1 MSSGV
6 LHYPTHSGSSRSVNS
21 LASVYPNQRWRICLD
36 ESSRANSGEPIGK
49 SNSCQGVWS
58 WKFTLSTFMQLA
70 YCFLIPFTMGSISLH
85 STQVT
90 AKNSIKVK
98 SACFG
103 TAAETVVAA
112 GDKTA
117 VGVTAISTCAV
128 LGGVTA
134 GVD

>member
-1 MSSGV
+1 
-6 LHYPTHSGSSRSVNS
+6 
-21 LASVYPNQRWRICLD
+21 
-36 ESSRANSGEPIGK
+36 
-49 SNSCQGVWS
+49 
-58 WKFTLSTFMQLA
+58 
-70 YCFLIPFTMGSISLH
+70 MGSISLH

-117 VGVTAISTCAV
+117 VGVTAISNCTV

-134 GVD
+134 GVDGEHAVPKIMNVKAKGMSFRNMEEYR